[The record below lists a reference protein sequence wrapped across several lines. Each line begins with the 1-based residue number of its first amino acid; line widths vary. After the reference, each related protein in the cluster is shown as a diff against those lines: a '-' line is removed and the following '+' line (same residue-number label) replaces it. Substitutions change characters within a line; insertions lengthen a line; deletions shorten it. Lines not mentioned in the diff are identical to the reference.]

1 MASRA
6 EKYLDHLDRLSGGRE
21 PRFFPVEST
30 KQGLRGVT
38 EIVYDNLP
46 DGLLTAL
53 TYGLSLAEH
62 PDWQHG
68 SPELCLSVNSTD
80 VIWAHAVGFLAEQ
93 LRGTCPFSYGST
105 INFGERIVPE
115 SEMTAFCV
123 FAPLVLDRDDYLG
136 IDVGIPGHEDHD
148 VINIQ
153 GMYPIHEVER
163 QFINEYGLEA
173 FWKSDWE
180 PTNVLRRPTI

>member
-1 MASRA
+1 MASRV
-6 EKYLDHLDRLSGGRE
+6 EKYLAHLDRLSGGRE

-68 SPELCLSVNSTD
+68 SPELCLLRMRTREGM
-80 VIWAHAVGFLAEQ
+80 AVARAEGKLKGKQPKLTARQQTHLVQQHQSGEHTIADLAE
-93 LRGTCPFSYGST
+93 LFSVSRATVYRVLERHQNAATPST
-105 INFGERIVPE
+105 
-115 SEMTAFCV
+115 
-123 FAPLVLDRDDYLG
+123 
-136 IDVGIPGHEDHD
+136 PGG
-148 VINIQ
+148 Q
-153 GMYPIHEVER
+153 
-163 QFINEYGLEA
+163 
-173 FWKSDWE
+173 
-180 PTNVLRRPTI
+180 